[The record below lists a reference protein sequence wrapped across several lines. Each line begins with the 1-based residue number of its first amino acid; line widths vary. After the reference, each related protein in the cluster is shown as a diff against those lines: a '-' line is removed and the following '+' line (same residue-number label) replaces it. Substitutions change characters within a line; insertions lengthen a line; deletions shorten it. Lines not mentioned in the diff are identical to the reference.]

1 MLEWFYLGYLGQE
14 VVGRL
19 PPVIG
24 ETEIDLLGLYKL
36 VDDLGGYM
44 NVEFN
49 NHWSDVANMLGL
61 TLEDKEAIK
70 ECYKEFIGMVK
81 VYYEEAKRLKQGRP
95 GLVVGLKAPQDFATT
110 IAEVEEAPNATQARI
125 AKENVKTDC
134 SKEEGIASDETA
146 SDDSLVIIT

>member
-70 ECYKEFIGMVK
+70 ECYKEFIGMM
-81 VYYEEAKRLKQGRP
+81 P
-95 GLVVGLKAPQDFATT
+95 FAGTHIT
-110 IAEVEEAPNATQARI
+110 ILWDM
-125 AKENVKTDC
+125 ENVKPSNATSFSSAQTLLDLLQHRFPE
-134 SKEEGIASDETA
+134 KQQAD
-146 SDDSLVIIT
+146 